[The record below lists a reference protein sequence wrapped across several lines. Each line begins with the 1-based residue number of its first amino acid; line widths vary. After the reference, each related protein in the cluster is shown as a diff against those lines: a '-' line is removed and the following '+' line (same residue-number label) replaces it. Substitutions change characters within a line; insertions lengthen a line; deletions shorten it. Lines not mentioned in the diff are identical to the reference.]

1 MKLACISVLLL
12 ASISLSAQVARDGR
26 HKIMIFGGTD
36 HRTYL
41 GCLSCSET
49 ARDSVQNE
57 IGKYGS
63 EISETSI
70 LNHISTYGSEIS
82 DTSACNEIA
91 QHPPVIVNERG
102 NSYGYLTLNEI
113 HNQVRNDDL
122 LAWLKKVCE
131 Q

>member
-1 MKLACISVLLL
+1 MKRLIVFALFTSV
-12 ASISLSAQVARDGR
+12 SLCGQVAKDGR
-26 HKIMIFGGTD
+26 HKIMIFGGVD

-41 GCLSCSET
+41 GCLSCSAI
-49 ARDSVQNE
+49 ARDSVSNE

-70 LNHISTYGSEIS
+70 LNHISPYGSEIE

-91 QHPPVIVNERG
+91 EHPPIIVNEVG
-102 NSYGYLTLNEI
+102 GSYGYLTLNEI
-113 HNQVRNDDL
+113 HDQVRNEKVL
-122 LAWLKKVCE
+122 TWLKGVCK